1 MTKLQNL
8 LEELRRLRGVEAE
21 NERLSARIPDWNRRS
36 LHREVPISGLSSPAG
51 VVSFE

>member
-36 LHREVPISGLSSPAG
+36 LHRESGLSSPAG